1 MSPFERID
9 ITEMGVTEGGNIG
22 CSRNAK
28 RNMTVYAAQ
37 SAANFDVSSQSY
49 MCIRHSFD
57 KMTAVIPLGPNPPI
71 FSRMPARLPGMV
83 DVPGQAV
90 PAKRR
95 RALAPHCTLGTD
107 QARRS

>member
-71 FSRMPARLPGMV
+71 FFPHARPPPRYGRCPRPSRP
-83 DVPGQAV
+83 
-90 PAKRR
+90 
-95 RALAPHCTLGTD
+95 
-107 QARRS
+107 S